1 MLLSQFI
8 RSGSAALEALYPP
21 REARSLVERLVEE
34 LQRVKAYEA
43 VLDPGLE
50 ASLEVEEGLAR
61 LLHGEPLQYVTGVQ
75 EFYGRRFHVAPGV
88 LIPRPETE
96 ILVREACV
104 HALQLDAPRVLDLCT
119 GSGCIA
125 WSVFLEVPGAI
136 VTAVDISDD
145 ALAIARTQN
154 EAFLSTNPPDS
165 APSYTNSGDF
175 EYGGSTAGGNCL
187 RKTSASLHPSHKWAP
202 PVSPRRNIP
211 LWSPK
216 GHLPKGVATGGH
228 GFPEAV
234 PSGSRNQNPL
244 FLKADVLAEEEFP
257 GGPFD
262 IIVANPPYIR
272 ESERAAMHRNVLE
285 HEPALALFVPDED
298 PLLFYRAIAGHARR
312 QLAPGGWGMVEI
324 NEALGR
330 KTAAI
335 FEAAG
340 LRGVQ
345 IIPDYFGRDRFV
357 SFSL

>member
-1 MLLSQFI
+1 VLLSQFI

-34 LQRVKAYEA
+34 LQGVKAYET
-43 VLDPGLE
+43 VLEPGLE
-50 ASLEVEEGLAR
+50 VSPEVEEGLAR
-61 LLHGEPLQYVTGVQ
+61 LLRGEPLQYVTGVQ

-104 HALQLDAPRVLDLCT
+104 HALQLDGPRVLDLCT

-125 WSVFLEVPGAI
+125 WSIFLEVPGAI

-145 ALAIARTQN
+145 ALAIACTQN
-154 EAFLSTNPPDS
+154 EAFLSTNPQDS
-165 APSYTNSGDF
+165 NPSYTNSGDF

-202 PVSPRRNIP
+202 PV
-211 LWSPK
+211 
-216 GHLPKGVATGGH
+216 HMATGGH

-285 HEPALALFVPDED
+285 HEPALALFVSDED

-330 KTAAI
+330 ETAAV
-335 FEAAG
+335 FEAAD